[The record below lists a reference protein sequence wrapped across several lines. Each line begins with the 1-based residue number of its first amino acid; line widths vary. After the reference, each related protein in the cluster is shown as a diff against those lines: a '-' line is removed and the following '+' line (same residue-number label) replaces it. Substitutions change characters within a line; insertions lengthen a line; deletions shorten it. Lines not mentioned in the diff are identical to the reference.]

1 MTGLYYELSGRK
13 DGPVL
18 LLVHGFMSSRAQW
31 MPNLAALGEIAQLA
45 VVELLGH
52 GRSPAPAEAEPY
64 QVTSYVAAFDDIR
77 RAIGA
82 PRMFVC
88 GQSFGAGLTIAYA
101 LAHPS
106 RTCGHIFTNSRSALA
121 PPGQLGDEAT
131 RAAEADRIEAGGAS
145 AIDAMALHPRNARR
159 APADAREAMVRDAAL
174 LSPRGLA
181 NSMRHTL
188 PQLSMLDRLAGVQA
202 PGLLINGIWEKAF
215 QPLRALAAERAPGLE
230 IMDLEG
236 GHSINLE
243 APEAFNRALGN
254 FIRRHD
260 VLD

>member
-1 MTGLYYELSGRK
+1 M
-13 DGPVL
+13 L

-31 MPNLAALGEIAQLA
+31 MPNLAALGQIAQLA

-52 GRSPAPAEAEPY
+52 GRSPTPAEAGAYE
-64 QVTSYVAAFDDIR
+64 VASYVAAFDEIR
-77 RAIGA
+77 RTIGA
-82 PRMFVC
+82 PRMFLC

-106 RTCGHIFTNSRSALA
+106 HTCGHIFTNSRSALA
-121 PPGQLGDEAT
+121 PPGHLGDEAT

-145 AIDAMALHPRNARR
+145 AVDAMALHPRNARR
-159 APADAREAMVRDAAL
+159 APADARDAMVGDAAL

-181 NSMRHTL
+181 NGMRYTL
-188 PQLSMLDRLAGVQA
+188 PQLSMLDRLAQVEV
-202 PGLLINGIWEKAF
+202 PGLLINGVWEKAF
-215 QPLRALAAERAPGLE
+215 QPLRALAAEHAPGLQ
-230 IMDLEG
+230 ILDLEG

-243 APEAFNRALGN
+243 APDAFNLALGN